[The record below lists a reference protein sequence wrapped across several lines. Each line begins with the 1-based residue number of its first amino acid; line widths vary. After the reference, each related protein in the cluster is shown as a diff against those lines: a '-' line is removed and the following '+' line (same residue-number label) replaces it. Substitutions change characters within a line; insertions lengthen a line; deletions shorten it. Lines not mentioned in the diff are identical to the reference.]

1 MKALIVIVLLAAAVT
16 AAACPEDEP
25 RYDVLCA
32 SKCVDAGFGF
42 EYCKKVCAL

>member
-1 MKALIVIVLLAAAVT
+1 MKILIALLLLLAALV